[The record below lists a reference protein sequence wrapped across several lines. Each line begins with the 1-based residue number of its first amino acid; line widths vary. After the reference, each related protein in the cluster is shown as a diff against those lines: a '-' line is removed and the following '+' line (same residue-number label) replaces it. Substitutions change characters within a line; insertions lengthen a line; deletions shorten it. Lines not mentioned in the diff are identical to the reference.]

1 MTAYKLSER
10 DQRADA
16 GNGKTPLVTIHH
28 GDRLNN
34 DDRAPYWDGNSA
46 ARALLIHAAG
56 QLENPD
62 NGKAYFERLR
72 QTYENNTVTA
82 QSLRR
87 MFNARTEASAAALE
101 RSDLVIDSERELNLI
116 NSIAQSHKELAAK
129 LMPELQANGQPAE
142 LILPT
147 IEHITRRALRSATS
161 ARTSVPLMGPR
172 PNQLGDAAENLVAR
186 LGRIDGNDHSDDR
199 AVVDQLVA
207 AARSGEGIDVA
218 RTALVAKLGN
228 EDIVVD
234 RVIPEGMTAAEVDA
248 QGIATRFGRLA
259 VSDRERAETEDQINP
274 NAWQNELLARM
285 EAASPGSSQENTD
298 IVVRFAHH
306 INELE
311 SLLPSRV
318 ARTEQLYDI
327 DEAIDP
333 TEFARA
339 RDRISGSLSASLSPA
354 DADEIDALAAGSVYR
369 AMSAEERYEAAT
381 TVALSPAERI
391 ELGMH
396 VIGST
401 PPIIEMP
408 AIDLGKARFDVAM
421 ATTEEAVVMESL
433 INWAGETRVFPG
445 HEAAYDQV
453 MGLLR
458 DNSNSGILGI
468 DTLGIAVAN
477 DPALIAHAKS
487 TIAAHTAQHPD
498 DRILIFADVA
508 SVGEELMQFRASE
521 LAKQGKGHTFGDG
534 ANATREFGGW
544 TLPGNKD
551 RILGQGKFD
560 TDIFVA
566 ASDNVVALSIP
577 SQLDALGV
585 GKAEMLLANAQAAVR
600 KAEAESK
607 EAHDA
612 LIASYDPKLAAA
624 VKDFED
630 RQDTENPDYTAAR
643 NAMILS
649 GNPSLK
655 IAADRKEEMVKP
667 AQVIADRAAEKL
679 AQVERTNAS
688 EIYSRASRGEV
699 LMAEIVDG
707 ARRRDKLFRAYTTLS
722 SVEVSIENKKIAAA
736 EKRATETGDV
746 AKVRTTA
753 KISTPFG
760 PIVEKNVYQAQT
772 EASKLLGGR
781 PYEERRL
788 REALDAN
795 LDSPYASRNINTVAV
810 LGSNFFNRKTKT
822 IKDNRTGEM
831 RLIGDSK
838 PVLDEKGKKV
848 WKDGKP
854 VTEPLFD
861 NRGMK
866 ELMARAE
873 SMPKSTVFVIED
885 VKADAKIANPVTKA
899 MYELAAKTQ
908 REVIHAVAWRVT
920 DNSSVISNGRRMYTS
935 DRKTEVDFGVVA
947 ATKGKNGVTPG
958 RSRAFTPQDMRRKVL
973 AFQGGGTMTRDT
985 WDAIREYRAAQ
996 GVVAEP
1002 LTPQVA
1008 YKVAEHLI
1016 EKGVRRVELP
1026 SIPRWQQADAVRQEA
1041 MAMISKSGVIGSDF
1055 GKDFGSANHV
1065 MNFDRLGKLS
1075 AVIGQDGQAVELD
1088 VAREHAKPMAPSIAD
1103 ITLNAL
1109 RENGVLDIRP
1119 LNDDGQMILNS
1130 FKGISPE
1137 KALALGNA
1145 YEHTGDIMEAAEK
1158 GQLAVRLSS
1167 DVVHQLSRPKAWQ
1180 EADDRASAVL
1190 DSMFK
1195 AGMSGFSAADTEYP
1209 VNILAAHKAA
1219 NEERASRAAGISD
1232 KTTPIPHVSIA
1243 PIFTK
1248 GDVKLNTATTALV
1261 VGGNVRVND
1270 DDIEAAKRIASEAAK
1285 SEIAVSIHLGGD
1297 AAAKIAVELAKMPAA
1312 ERPRLLLIG
1321 DGHPEAHTSAAQR
1334 EAIHAVTSLAN
1345 GGYATTTAPVLR
1357 SDRDDAYVADP
1368 RAALDFQAMQAD
1380 AVVVVKSSG
1389 NDVEM
1394 LGLRTAIAA
1403 DKPIAVVGPVTSET
1417 SPISDIRFRMQEYS
1431 ANRRLLDGGNSVSV
1445 MLDNR
1450 MLAFVANSTPDMSND
1465 TAPRYVMFEGSTA
1478 GKTRTDERNRDGD
1491 NDPHR
1496 GAIQSGERIQTKINW
1511 AQAAV
1516 SIEDGRGYSAF
1527 MDKVSQMEVPSIA
1540 ATPAQIAA
1548 ADLAKDAKFL
1558 DQNSRAPISAEV
1570 QQVFSDIQNESS
1582 DMALAEMQLLMRQ
1595 QQAGA
1600 GR

>member
-10 DQRADA
+10 DQRAEA

-56 QLENPD
+56 QLADPD

-82 QSLRR
+82 QSLRK
-87 MFNARTEASAAALE
+87 MFNARSEASAAALE
-101 RSDLVIDSERELNLI
+101 RSDLAIDSERELNLI
-116 NSIAQSHKELAAK
+116 NAIAQSHKEIAAK

-147 IEHITRRALRSATS
+147 VDHLTRRALRSATS
-161 ARTSVPLMGPR
+161 ARTGTALMGPR
-172 PNQLGDAAENLVAR
+172 PNQLGDAAENLVVR
-186 LGRIDGNDHSDDR
+186 LGRIEGIDHGDDR
-199 AVVDQLVA
+199 AVVDQMVA
-207 AARSGEGIDVA
+207 AARSGEGIDEA
-218 RTALVAKLGN
+218 RAALVAKLGN
-228 EDIVVD
+228 ENIVAD

-248 QGIATRFGRLA
+248 LGIANRFSRLA
-259 VSDRERAETEDQINP
+259 VSDRERAANEDQINP
-274 NAWQNELLARM
+274 NAWQNDLLARM
-285 EAASPGSSQENTD
+285 EAASPGNSQENTD

-311 SLLPSRV
+311 QLLPSRV
-318 ARTEQLYDI
+318 ARSEQLYDI
-327 DEAIDP
+327 DESIDP

-381 TVALSPAERI
+381 TVPLSPAERI

-401 PPIIEMP
+401 PPIIELP

-433 INWAGETRVFPG
+433 INWAGETRAFPG
-445 HEAAYDQV
+445 HEAARDQI

-458 DNSNSGILGI
+458 DTSNSAVLGVE
-468 DTLGIAVAN
+468 TLGIAVAN

-487 TIAAHTAQHPD
+487 TIAAHTAEHPD
-498 DRILIFADVA
+498 DRILIFADVP
-508 SVGEELMQFRASE
+508 SVGEELMQFRAEE
-521 LAKQGKGHTFGDG
+521 LAKQGKGHAFADG
-534 ANATREFGGW
+534 ADATREFGGW
-544 TLPGNKD
+544 TLPGNQD
-551 RILGQGKFD
+551 RLLGQGKFD

-566 ASDNVVALSIP
+566 ASDNVMTLSVP

-585 GKAEMLLANAQAAVR
+585 GKAEQLLASAEANVR
-600 KAEAESK
+600 KTLAESK
-607 EAHDA
+607 AAHEA
-612 LIASYDPKLAAA
+612 LVASYDPKLVAA
-624 VKDFED
+624 VKGFED
-630 RQDTENPDYTAAR
+630 REDTENPDYTAAL
-643 NAMILS
+643 NAMLQS
-649 GNPSLK
+649 GKPALMV
-655 IAADRKEEMVKP
+655 AADRQADMVLP
-667 AQVIADRAAEKL
+667 AQVNAARAAEKL
-679 AQVERTNAS
+679 AEIERQNAS

-699 LMAEIVDG
+699 LMAEIVDS
-707 ARRRDKLFRAYTTLS
+707 ARRRDKLFLAYTTLS
-722 SVEVSIENKKIAAA
+722 SVEIAIENKKVKDAETKAA
-736 EKRATETGDV
+736 ETGDV

-810 LGSNFFNRKTKT
+810 LGSNFFNRKTKMIT
-822 IKDNRTGEM
+822 DNQTGEQ
-831 RLIGDSK
+831 RRISASAAK
-838 PVLDEKGKKV
+838 LDEKGKKI

-854 VTEPLFD
+854 VMEPILD
-861 NRGMK
+861 DRGID
-866 ELMARAE
+866 ELIERAR
-873 SMPKSTVFVIED
+873 SMSKSTVFVIED
-885 VKADAKIANPVTKA
+885 RKPDSKIDNPVTEA
-899 MYELAAKTQ
+899 MYKLAAETQ
-908 REVIHAVAWRVT
+908 RDVIHAVAWRVT

-935 DRKTEVDFGVVA
+935 DRKTEVDFGVIA
-947 ATKGKNGVTPG
+947 ASKGKNGTTPG
-958 RSRAFTPQDMRRKVL
+958 RSRAFNPQDMRRKVL
-973 AFQGGGTMTRDT
+973 AFQGGGQMTRDT

-996 GVVAEP
+996 GVAAEP
-1002 LTPQVA
+1002 LTPVVA
-1008 YKVAEHLI
+1008 YKIAEHLI
-1016 EKGVRRVELP
+1016 TAGARRVELP
-1026 SIPRWQQADAVRQEA
+1026 TIPRWQQADAVRQEA
-1041 MAMISKSGVIGSDF
+1041 MAMIAKSGLIGSDF
-1055 GKDFGSANHV
+1055 GKDFVSANHV

-1075 AVIGQDGQAVELD
+1075 AVIGQDGQVVSLD
-1088 VAREHAKPMAPSIAD
+1088 KAREHAKPMAPSIAD
-1103 ITLNAL
+1103 ITHNAL
-1109 RENGVLDIRP
+1109 RENGVLEVRP
-1119 LNDDGQMILNS
+1119 LKDDGQLILNS

-1145 YEHTGDIMEAAEK
+1145 YERMGDIMEAAEK

-1180 EADDRASAVL
+1180 EADDRANMVIDSAHNAK
-1190 DSMFK
+1190 MT
-1195 AGMSGFSAADTEYP
+1195 GFTAAAAEYP
-1209 VNILAAHKAA
+1209 INVLAAHKAA
-1219 NEERASRAAGISD
+1219 NEERAARIAGTSE

-1248 GDVKLNTATTALV
+1248 GNVDLNKATTALV
-1261 VGGNVRVND
+1261 IGGNARVND
-1270 DDIEAAKRIASEAAK
+1270 DDIAAAKRIAAEAAK
-1285 SEIAVSIHLGGD
+1285 TETAVSIHLGGD
-1297 AAAKIAVELAKMPAA
+1297 AAAQVAVALAEMPAG

-1321 DGHPEAHTSAAQR
+1321 DGHPEAHTSVAQR
-1334 EAIHAVTSLAN
+1334 EAVQVVTALEN
-1345 GGYATTTAPVLR
+1345 GGFATATPPVLR
-1357 SDRDDAYVADP
+1357 TDRDDAYVADA
-1368 RAALDFQAMQAD
+1368 RAAMDFQAMQAD

-1389 NDVEM
+1389 NDIEM
-1394 LGLRTAIAA
+1394 LGLRTAISA
-1403 DKPIAVVGPVTSET
+1403 DKPIAVVGPVTSEE

-1445 MLDNR
+1445 MLDTR
-1450 MLAFVANSTPDMSND
+1450 VLAFVAKSTPDMSND

-1478 GKTRTDERNRDGD
+1478 GKTRTDERNRDAD
-1491 NDPHR
+1491 HDPQR
-1496 GAIQSGERIQTKINW
+1496 GAIQSGERIQTRIDW

-1527 MDKVSQMEVPSIA
+1527 MEKVSQNEVASIA

-1570 QQVFSDIQNESS
+1570 QQVFSEIQNESS